1 MRDEETTADEIKTE
15 DFSQASQTSQISQTV
30 SAPDVFSEIS
40 LNNRTRLSEELFI
53 KLRDAIL
60 SGALSSGYVFPN
72 ENDLCKRLDIGRS
85 TLREAYA
92 PLEAM
97 NLITRTRNGTFVNDA
112 ADMRNSMNF
121 DVIAQYTDPAHIMEY
136 RQILE
141 VGIASRAA
149 LKATDDD
156 AEKLREIVRQMEKHS
171 SSNAALTFYDFEFH
185 LTLAKITGN
194 ELLLIALRSIQF
206 SYERFVFMAFQK
218 NLFSQSVKDHN
229 DIIDALL
236 QNNSARAAQSMLE
249 HLCHVSKVVDRSL
262 ANDKDTSQ
270 N

>member
-1 MRDEETTADEIKTE
+1 MQDGGRVTE
-15 DFSQASQTSQISQTV
+15 DIMQVV
-30 SAPDVFSEIS
+30 SPPDVFSEIS
-40 LNNRTRLSEELFI
+40 LSNRSRLSEELFI

-60 SGALSSGYVFPN
+60 SGTLPSGYVFPN

-112 ADMRNSMNF
+112 ADMRNTMNF
-121 DVIAQYTDPAHIMEY
+121 DVIAQYTDPVHIMEF

-149 LKATDDD
+149 LKATAAD
-156 AEKLREIVRQMEKHS
+156 AEGLREIVRQMEKHS

-185 LTLAKITGN
+185 STLAKITGN

-206 SYERFVFMAFQK
+206 SYEKFVFMAFQK
-218 NLFSQSVKDHN
+218 NLCVQSIKDHN
-229 DIIDALL
+229 EIIDALL
-236 QNNSARAAQSMLE
+236 QNSSAKAAQTMLE
-249 HLCHVSKVVDRSL
+249 HLAHVSRVVDSSL
-262 ANDKDTSQ
+262 ADDKGAGQ

>member
-1 MRDEETTADEIKTE
+1 MRDGGTVME
-15 DFSQASQTSQISQTV
+15 DIVDIVQTGSP
-30 SAPDVFSEIS
+30 PDVFSEIS
-40 LNNRTRLSEELFI
+40 LSNRSRLSEELFI

-60 SGALSSGYVFPN
+60 SGALPSGYVFPN

-92 PLEAM
+92 ALEAM
-97 NLITRTRNGTFVNDA
+97 NLIARSRNGTLVNDA
-112 ADMRNSMNF
+112 AGMRNTMNF
-121 DVIAQYTDPAHIMEY
+121 DVIAQYTDPAHIMEF

-149 LKATDDD
+149 LKATADDV
-156 AEKLREIVRQMEKHS
+156 EKLREIVRQMERHS

-185 LTLAKITGN
+185 STLARITGN
-194 ELLLIALRSIQF
+194 ELLLIALRSIQL

-218 NLFSQSVKDHN
+218 NLCAQSIKDHN
-229 DIIDALL
+229 EIIEALL

-249 HLCHVSKVVDRSL
+249 HLNHVSRVVDSSL
-262 ANDKDTSQ
+262 ADDRESGQ

>member
-1 MRDEETTADEIKTE
+1 MQDGGTVME
-15 DFSQASQTSQISQTV
+15 DIVQAV
-30 SAPDVFSEIS
+30 SSPDVFGEIS
-40 LNNRTRLSEELFI
+40 LSNRSRLSEELFI
-53 KLRDAIL
+53 KLRDAIV
-60 SGALSSGYVFPN
+60 SGTLPSGYAFPN

-112 ADMRNSMNF
+112 ADMRNTMNF

-149 LKATDDD
+149 LKATAAD
-156 AEKLREIVRQMEKHS
+156 AEGLRRIVRQMEKHS

-185 LTLAKITGN
+185 STLAKITGN
-194 ELLLIALRSIQF
+194 ELLLIALKSIQF

-218 NLFSQSVKDHN
+218 NLYAQSVRDHN
-229 DIIDALL
+229 EIIEALL
-236 QNNSARAAQSMLE
+236 QNNSAKAAQSMLE
-249 HLCHVSKVVDRSL
+249 HLSHVSRVVDSSL
-262 ANDKDTSQ
+262 ADKEAGQ